1 MFTTERQLVE
11 TLKSNF
17 KIICDWNIAKTQT
30 NILEEVN
37 LGFGIA
43 DLVISK
49 LNNHKT
55 NTTNWSYFDILIY
68 KIIETDKN
76 VSIELLKSITKAKES
91 QIRKS
96 LEMLMLESFVNQ
108 RDSIFRIKKSYKSIS
123 AKTIAIEAKLK
134 NWQRA
139 LDQAYRYKWF
149 ATQSYVVLDSK
160 HALPACKNISRFM
173 DLNVGLAEINS
184 DGLLKIHFKPCEQK
198 PIDDKMFMLLNEQI
212 KQTLFRQQIIS
223 PSI

>member
-1 MFTTERQLVE
+1 MFITERQLVE
-11 TLKSNF
+11 TLKGNF
-17 KIICDWNIAKTQT
+17 KIICDWNIKKTQT

-49 LNNHKT
+49 INKHKSIET
-55 NTTNWSYFDILIY
+55 SWSYFDILIY
-68 KIIETDKN
+68 KIIETDQN
-76 VSIELLKSITKAKES
+76 VSMDLLKSITKAKES

-96 LEMLMLESFVNQ
+96 LEMLMLECYVNHH
-108 RDSIFRIKKSYKSIS
+108 DSIFRIKKSYKSIS
-123 AKTIAIEAKLK
+123 DKTIAIEAKLK
-134 NWQRA
+134 NWARA

-149 ATQSYVVLDSK
+149 ATQSYVVLDSNYIS
-160 HALPACKNISRFM
+160 PAYKNIEKFIE
-173 DLNVGLAEINS
+173 LNVGLAEINPE
-184 DGLLKIHFKPCEQK
+184 GLLKIHFKPTEEK

>member
-1 MFTTERQLVE
+1 MFITERQLVE
-11 TLKSNF
+11 TLKDNF
-17 KIICDWNIAKTQT
+17 KIICDWNIKRTQT
-30 NILEEVN
+30 NVLEEVN

-49 LNNHKT
+49 INKHQSPSNS
-55 NTTNWSYFDILIY
+55 WSYFDILIY
-68 KIIETDKN
+68 KIIETDLN
-76 VSIELLKSITKAKES
+76 VSMELLKSITKAKES

-96 LEMLMLESFVNQ
+96 LEMLILESYINQ
-108 RDSIFRIKKSYKSIS
+108 QDSIFRIKKSYKSIS
-123 AKTIAIEAKLK
+123 TKTIAIEAKLK
-134 NWQRA
+134 NWTRA

-160 HALPACKNISRFM
+160 HVLPACKNIVKFIE
-173 DLNVGLAEINS
+173 LNVGLAEINP
-184 DGLLKIHFKPCEQK
+184 DGLLKVHFKPKEEK

-212 KQTLFRQQIIS
+212 KQTLFRQQIVS

>member
-11 TLKSNF
+11 TLKVNF
-17 KIICDWNIAKTQT
+17 EIICDWNIKKTQT

-37 LGFGIA
+37 LGFGVA

-49 LNNHKT
+49 LNKHKSS
-55 NTTNWSYFDILIY
+55 TTSWNYFDILIY
-68 KIIETDKN
+68 KIIETDHN
-76 VSIELLKSITKAKES
+76 VSMEQLKFITKAKES

-96 LEMLMLESFVNQ
+96 LEMLVMESYINH

-134 NWQRA
+134 NWKRA

-149 ATQSYVVLDSK
+149 ATQSYVILDSK
-160 HALPACKNISRFM
+160 HVLPAYKNIEKFIN
-173 DLNVGLAEINS
+173 LNVGLAEINP
-184 DGLLKIHFKPCEQK
+184 DGLLKILFKPSEEK

-212 KQTLFRQQIIS
+212 KQTLFRQQVIS
-223 PSI
+223 PSV

>member
-1 MFTTERQLVE
+1 MVE
-11 TLKSNF
+11 TLKGNF
-17 KIICDWNIAKTQT
+17 KVICDWNIKRTQT
-30 NILEEVN
+30 NVLEEVN

-49 LNNHKT
+49 LYKT
-55 NTTNWSYFDILIY
+55 RASSTGWTYFDILIY
-68 KIIETDKN
+68 KIIETDRN

-96 LEMLMLESFVNQ
+96 LEMLMLESYINH
-108 RDSIFRIKKSYKSIS
+108 RDSIFRIQKSYKTIS

-149 ATQSYVVLDSK
+149 ATQSYVILDSK
-160 HALPACKNISRFM
+160 HAQPAQKNLARFIE
-173 DLNVGLAEINS
+173 LNVGLAEINI
-184 DGLLKIHFKPCEQK
+184 DGFLKIHFRPTEEK

-212 KQTLFRQQIIS
+212 KQQLFGQKIVEPGI
-223 PSI
+223 